1 MMNLVK
7 DPWLTFRMRDG
18 SEEKLPLSAIC
29 DPAVVDFA
37 LPRADF
43 QGAAYQLAIG
53 LLQTVFAPEDEEEW
67 EAFYRNAPAQA
78 DLQTAFNRVEHAFNL
93 TGDSPLFMQDFDP
106 LDSVKS
112 TEISGLLIDA
122 PGANTLRLNT
132 DHFIKR
138 GQCDVISPEMAAIA
152 LFTLQINAPAG
163 GVGHRVG
170 LRGGGPLTTLIQP
183 QELDSSL
190 WKKLWLNVINR
201 DSWIYSKPDLNSPTV
216 FPWLG
221 KTHISQKA
229 GTEIYAHNVHEL
241 HMYWAM
247 PRRIRLE
254 IDDKP
259 AICQLTGQK
268 TQQSVSGYRTQN
280 YGNNYSGT
288 WQHPLT
294 PYRWNPKKPN
304 EEHLS
309 IKGQPGGIT
318 YKIWDSLTFSENNEG
333 QEAARVVDHFG
344 KLNDYI
350 EDEQSNRPHLW
361 AFGYDMDNM
370 KARGWYSTT
379 LPLFSMPIE
388 KKNAVFRRVKTL
400 QNLSTYALTQC
411 RAQIKSAWFNRPNE
425 NKGDMS
431 FIDTLFYQRTQDP
444 FFKAVQQIIASQH
457 EASSL
462 STDEAKTWLYQLRNT
477 CFDLFDEF
485 VLSEDT
491 DPKKLPEK
499 IEARQILTKWLVV
512 SKDIKSFMTE
522 HKIETQSSK
531 KKKEDVVDE

>member
-1 MMNLVK
+1 MNLVK
-7 DPWLTFRMRDG
+7 DAWLTFRMRNG
-18 SEEKLPLSAIC
+18 SEKKLPLTAIG
-29 DPAVVDFA
+29 DPAVVDFS

-53 LLQTVFAPEDEEEW
+53 LLQTVFAPEDEDEW
-67 EAFYRNAPAQA
+67 YEFYQQAPTQA
-78 DLQTAFNRVEHAFNL
+78 DLQTAFHRAEHAFNL
-93 TGDSPLFMQDFDP
+93 TGNGPLFMQDFDSLAERKP
-106 LDSVKS
+106 SN
-112 TEISGLLIDA
+112 ISGLLIES
-122 PGANTLRLNT
+122 PGEKTLKDNT

-138 GQCDVISPEMAAIA
+138 NQCDVISPEMAAIA

-183 QELDSSL
+183 QEPDASL
-190 WKKLWLNVINR
+190 WQKLWLNVINR
-201 DSWIYSKPDLNSPTV
+201 ERWSYPDPDLNSSDV

-221 KTHISQKA
+221 KTHISQTA

-254 IDDKP
+254 IEDKP
-259 AICQLTGQK
+259 AICQLTGRA
-268 TQQSVSGYRTQN
+268 THLSVASYRSQN

-294 PYRWNPKKPN
+294 PYRWNPKKPD

-309 IKGQPGGIT
+309 VKGQPSGVT
-318 YKIWDSLTFSENNEG
+318 YKIWDSLIFSDDKQG
-333 QEAARVVDHFG
+333 QQAAQVVDHFHQI
-344 KLNDYI
+344 NDYFA
-350 EDEQSNRPHLW
+350 DEQSSTPRLW
-361 AFGYDMDNM
+361 VFGYDMDNM

-388 KKNAVFRRVKTL
+388 KKDAVFRRVKTL
-400 QNLSTYALTQC
+400 QNLSANALTQC
-411 RAQIKSAWFNRPNE
+411 RTQIKSAWFRRPNE
-425 NKGDMS
+425 IKGDMS
-431 FIDTLFYQRTQDP
+431 FIDATFYQRTQAA
-444 FFKAVQQIIASQH
+444 FFKAVRQIVSSQH
-457 EASSL
+457 KASSL
-462 STDEAKTWLYQLRNT
+462 STEDAKTWLYQLRNT

-491 DPKKLPEK
+491 DPQKLIEK
-499 IEARQILTKWLVV
+499 IEARQILTKWLMG

-522 HKIETQSSK
+522 HNIETKPSK
-531 KKKEDVVDE
+531 TQKKEKIINE

>member
-1 MMNLVK
+1 MNLVK
-7 DPWLTFRMRDG
+7 DTWLTFRMRNG
-18 SEEKLPLSAIC
+18 SEEKLPLAAIC

-43 QGAAYQLAIG
+43 QGAAYQLAIS
-53 LLQTVFAPEDEEEW
+53 LLQTVFAPEDKYEW
-67 EAFYRNAPAQA
+67 HDFYEKAPTQA
-78 DLQTAFNRVEHAFNL
+78 DLQTALNRVEHAFNL
-93 TGDSPLFMQDFDP
+93 TGSGPLFMQDFDS
-106 LDSVKS
+106 LDGAKS
-112 TEISGLLIDA
+112 TEISGLLIEA

-163 GVGHRVG
+163 GVGYRVG

-183 QELDSSL
+183 PELDAPL
-190 WKKLWLNVINR
+190 WQKLWLNVVNR
-201 DSWIYSKPDLNSPTV
+201 DHWRYPDPELNSSEV

-221 KTHISQKA
+221 KTHTSQKA

-254 IDDKP
+254 VEDKP
-259 AICQLTGQK
+259 AICQLTGLA
-268 TQQSVSGYRTQN
+268 TEQSISSYRTQN

-294 PYRWNPKKPN
+294 PYRWNPKKPD

-309 IKGQPGGIT
+309 VKGQPGGIT
-318 YKIWDSLTFSENNEG
+318 YKIWDSLTFSDNQYG
-333 QEAARVVDHFG
+333 QRAAQVVDHFSQ
-344 KLNDYI
+344 LNDYFA
-350 EDEQSNRPHLW
+350 DEQSSTPRLW
-361 AFGYDMDNM
+361 VFGYDMDNM
-370 KARGWYSTT
+370 KARSWYSTT
-379 LPLFSMPIE
+379 LPLFSIPIE
-388 KKNAVFRRVKTL
+388 KKDAIFRRIKTL
-400 QNLSTYALTQC
+400 QNLSIYALTQC
-411 RAQIKSAWFNRPNE
+411 RTQIKSAWFNRPNE
-425 NKGDMS
+425 AKGDMS
-431 FIDTLFYQRTQDP
+431 FIDAIFYQRTQAT
-444 FFKAVQQIIASQH
+444 FFKAAQQIIRSQH
-457 EASSL
+457 KVSAL
-462 STDEAKTWLYQLRNT
+462 STKEAEIWLHQLKNT

-491 DPKKLPEK
+491 SPKNLPKK
-499 IEARQILTKWLVV
+499 IEARQILTKWLMG

-522 HKIETQSSK
+522 HDIETKSSK
-531 KKKEDVVDE
+531 NKKKEVINE

>member
-1 MMNLVK
+1 MNLVK
-7 DPWLTFRMRDG
+7 DAWLIFRMRNG
-18 SEEKLPLSAIC
+18 SEQKLPLAAIC
-29 DPAVVDFA
+29 DPAVMDFA

-53 LLQTVFAPEDEEEW
+53 LLQTVFAPEDKYEW
-67 EAFYRNAPAQA
+67 HEFYEQAPIQA

-93 TGDSPLFMQDFDP
+93 TGDGPLFMQDFDS
-106 LDSVKS
+106 LAERKS
-112 TEISGLLIDA
+112 TSISGLLIES
-122 PGANTLRLNT
+122 PGEKTLKDNT

-138 GQCDVISPEMAAIA
+138 GQCEVISPEMAAIA

-183 QELDSSL
+183 QEWDASL
-190 WKKLWLNVINR
+190 WQKLWLNVINR
-201 DSWIYSKPDLNSPTV
+201 ERWSYSDPDLNSSAI

-221 KTHISQKA
+221 KTHTSQKS

-259 AICQLTGQK
+259 AICQLTGQA
-268 TQQSVSGYRTQN
+268 TSQSVSGYRTQN

-288 WQHPLT
+288 WKHPLT
-294 PYRWNPKKPN
+294 PYRWNPKKSN

-309 IKGQPGGIT
+309 VKGQPGGIT
-318 YKIWDSLTFSENNEG
+318 YKIWDSLTFSDNEYG
-333 QEAARVVDHFG
+333 QDAAKVVEHFNQ
-344 KLNDYI
+344 LSDYFA
-350 EDEQSNRPHLW
+350 DEQSATPRLW
-361 AFGYDMDNM
+361 VFGYDMDNM

-379 LPLFSMPIE
+379 LPLFSMPMD
-388 KKNAVFRRVKTL
+388 KKDAIFRRVKTL
-400 QNLSTYALTQC
+400 QNLSAYALTQC
-411 RAQIKSAWFNRPNE
+411 RTQIKSAWFNRPNDV
-425 NKGDMS
+425 KGDMS
-431 FIDTLFYQRTQDP
+431 FIDAAFYQRTQAA
-444 FFKAVQQIIASQH
+444 FFKAVQQIISSQH
-457 EASSL
+457 KASSL
-462 STDEAKTWLYQLRNT
+462 STKEATIWLHQLKNT

-485 VLSEDT
+485 VLSEET
-491 DPKKLPEK
+491 DPKHLPKK
-499 IEARQILTKWLVV
+499 IEARQILTKWLMV

-522 HKIETQSSK
+522 HKIATKSSK
-531 KKKEDVVDE
+531 KQKEVINE

>member
-1 MMNLVK
+1 MNLVK
-7 DPWLTFRMRDG
+7 DTWLTFRMRNG
-18 SEEKLPLSAIC
+18 SEEKLPLAAIC

-53 LLQTVFAPEDEEEW
+53 LLQTVFAPEDKYEW
-67 EAFYRNAPAQA
+67 HDFYEKAPTQA
-78 DLQTAFNRVEHAFNL
+78 DLQTALNRVEHAFNL
-93 TGDSPLFMQDFDP
+93 TGSGPLFMQDFDS
-106 LDSVKS
+106 LDGAKS
-112 TEISGLLIDA
+112 TEISGLLIEA

-163 GVGHRVG
+163 GVGYRVG

-183 QELDSSL
+183 PELDAPL
-190 WKKLWLNVINR
+190 WQKLWLNVVNR
-201 DSWIYSKPDLNSPTV
+201 DHWRYPDPELNSSEV

-254 IDDKP
+254 VEDKP
-259 AICQLTGQK
+259 AICQLTGLA
-268 TQQSVSGYRTQN
+268 TEQSISSYRTQN

-294 PYRWNPKKPN
+294 PYRWNPKKPD

-309 IKGQPGGIT
+309 VKGQPGGIT
-318 YKIWDSLTFSENNEG
+318 YKIWDSLTFSDNQYG
-333 QEAARVVDHFG
+333 QRAAQVVDHFSQ
-344 KLNDYI
+344 LNDYFA
-350 EDEQSNRPHLW
+350 DEQSSTPRLW
-361 AFGYDMDNM
+361 VFGYDMDNM

-379 LPLFSMPIE
+379 LPLFSIPIE
-388 KKNAVFRRVKTL
+388 KKDAIFRRIKTL
-400 QNLSTYALTQC
+400 QNLSIYALTQC
-411 RAQIKSAWFNRPNE
+411 RTQIKSAWFNRPNE
-425 NKGDMS
+425 AKGDMS
-431 FIDTLFYQRTQDP
+431 FIDAIFYQRTQAT
-444 FFKAVQQIIASQH
+444 FFKAAQQIIRSQH
-457 EASSL
+457 KVSAL
-462 STDEAKTWLYQLRNT
+462 STKEAEIWLHQLKNT

-491 DPKKLPEK
+491 SPKNLPKK
-499 IEARQILTKWLVV
+499 IEARQILTKWLMG

-522 HKIETQSSK
+522 HDIETKSSK
-531 KKKEDVVDE
+531 NKKKEVINE